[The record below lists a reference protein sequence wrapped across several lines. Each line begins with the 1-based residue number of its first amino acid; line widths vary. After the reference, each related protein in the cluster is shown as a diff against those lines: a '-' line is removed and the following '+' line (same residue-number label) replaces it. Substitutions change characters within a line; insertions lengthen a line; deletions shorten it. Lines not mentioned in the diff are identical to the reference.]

1 MCSCVCEAKWP
12 STEVHIV
19 SLREVKMNGL
29 AADSKS
35 EEVSYSR
42 QNGSNDPLLL

>member
-1 MCSCVCEAKWP
+1 MYVRKNGP
-12 STEVHIV
+12 VQRY
-19 SLREVKMNGL
+19 SLREVKMDGL

-35 EEVSYSR
+35 EDLSDSR

>member
-1 MCSCVCEAKWP
+1 MAQYRG
-12 STEVHIV
+12 TH
-19 SLREVKMNGL
+19 SLFREVKMDGL

-42 QNGSNDPLLL
+42 QNGSNDPLLLCHSLS